1 MNTEPPKPHAS
12 CKSNFHC
19 REILACNRKG
29 CPAYDSNRLS
39 CWHISGTLCD
49 NHGAIHGPDKF
60 RDCLIC
66 PVFQC
71 HAESDV
77 RGWNYFVS
85 DELSGFIKQDLNT
98 LTLKK
103 LEDHIR
109 FSEGNYRRLF
119 EGSKDMI
126 FITDRNGVF
135 EDVNQACVDLL
146 GYTDKREL
154 LDLSSVESIYAK
166 VTHWTVFKKQIDQH
180 GFVKDFEAQFKRKDR
195 NRIHCLISGH
205 AVRGIHGE
213 IVGYQGIAKDITARM
228 DAIRNFRQRHRE
240 LWVLN
245 TVAFA
250 MNRSL
255 NLNSILLTALEKVLE
270 VLDLSA
276 GGIFLIDTNRS
287 EFVLSAKKGFPENSN
302 ENTVKIKLQDEVLMQ
317 SLVRKDLELEPEP
330 IFPPFRADLMSGSR
344 HLLSGLTCF
353 LITARNK
360 ACGFL
365 ALDVPSDRN
374 ITEGHD
380 YHLLGSLGNFLGG
393 SIENAQL
400 LDTIQQ
406 HREQLK
412 RLTARLFH
420 SQETERRRIAR
431 ELHDEAGQALTG
443 INFTLE
449 SAEKYLRDAPGPLK
463 DLILDVKKQINQ
475 TYHEMRRLSHR
486 LHPALLTDMGLEPA
500 LDAYLTGVAEYSPI
514 QIDFKMIGF
523 IDRVSPDI
531 ESVLYRL
538 SQEALTNTLKHAQAD
553 TFSLSIIKGY
563 PHIIF
568 VARDNGK
575 GFDPDAFDENKQALG
590 LLSMRERAAML
601 GGTFHLSSTKGKG
614 TKIRIEIPVKESSDE

>member
-330 IFPPFRADLMSGSR
+330 IFPPFRADLMSG
-344 HLLSGLTCF
+344 
-353 LITARNK
+353 
-360 ACGFL
+360 
-365 ALDVPSDRN
+365 
-374 ITEGHD
+374 
-380 YHLLGSLGNFLGG
+380 
-393 SIENAQL
+393 
-400 LDTIQQ
+400 
-406 HREQLK
+406 
-412 RLTARLFH
+412 
-420 SQETERRRIAR
+420 
-431 ELHDEAGQALTG
+431 
-443 INFTLE
+443 
-449 SAEKYLRDAPGPLK
+449 
-463 DLILDVKKQINQ
+463 
-475 TYHEMRRLSHR
+475 
-486 LHPALLTDMGLEPA
+486 
-500 LDAYLTGVAEYSPI
+500 
-514 QIDFKMIGF
+514 
-523 IDRVSPDI
+523 
-531 ESVLYRL
+531 
-538 SQEALTNTLKHAQAD
+538 
-553 TFSLSIIKGY
+553 
-563 PHIIF
+563 
-568 VARDNGK
+568 
-575 GFDPDAFDENKQALG
+575 
-590 LLSMRERAAML
+590 
-601 GGTFHLSSTKGKG
+601 
-614 TKIRIEIPVKESSDE
+614 